1 MPDKKFLERLKQQT
15 SVRDRNP
22 EMIPHA
28 TDQNDLSSYK
38 MAGDNTPIKEKRRSN
53 ENMFLGLS
61 NKSMRV
67 LKPAY

>member
-28 TDQNDLSSYK
+28 ADDDDLSSYK
-38 MAGDNTPIKEKRRSN
+38 MPGDITPTKEKRYSN
-53 ENMFLGLS
+53 ENVFLGLS